1 LYAFADA
8 RPPSLSPNDIELQVR
23 TCRIEKMDADRYT
36 YLSESDIAELE
47 KYIGRFYLRTRAAG
61 ETGAELRDGRQGA
74 LSLLSTVQIS

>member
-1 LYAFADA
+1 
-8 RPPSLSPNDIELQVR
+8 
-23 TCRIEKMDADRYT
+23 MDADRYT